1 MPILTA
7 RVPLAVLPERLALY
21 EDGLRAGGHPEVT
34 RARRR
39 SDVAVWRHVYV
50 GDSQAEAEDDLA
62 AAVLHTR
69 GTCSTPGPPTTRTIY
84 VDPAVLNP
92 FNDPGVA
99 NAEAVRW
106 SLETGAL
113 CGTADRVAE
122 QVAALRAAGVR
133 HLLCQMSFGYLAH
146 DKILAS
152 MRRFGERVL
161 PVFRAP
167 HGQAS

>member
-1 MPILTA
+1 M
-7 RVPLAVLPERLALY
+7 
-21 EDGLRAGGHPEVT
+21 
-34 RARRR
+34 
-39 SDVAVWRHVYV
+39 WRHVYV

-69 GTCSTPGPPTTRTIY
+69 RHMLHARAAYNPADFH

-99 NAEAVRW
+99 DAEAVRW

-167 HGQAS
+167 RGQAS